1 MIDNVEAGSSPDERR
16 PDGELRGILERFDTG
31 AIVGRMLAGFAQIP
45 AFTRFSP
52 SMERGPVLRWH
63 VDLVFRWMMYG
74 TPPDDYVLSELREL
88 IRLRAT
94 AGQPIQDGILV
105 YRRALRLGW
114 DAMLDLAEDEDRS
127 LLAGNS
133 DTIWSYFERYLDI
146 VVNAF
151 AEVYADQEDLPS
163 TVGDRRACALFDRL
177 TAQLPLTI
185 EDWDRAARL
194 GIDLSPPHCPFT
206 AHLAGASAA
215 AHADL
220 ATRLRAGSAL
230 AFTEGTRVT
239 GLTAPK
245 FAWAPFL
252 TDPRL
257 LLAQDPATPRH
268 RLAEAADSLRAL
280 TLIAASAGRRGRVS
294 GRDFLPQLL
303 LADSPALADQIVTR
317 VFGPLADTSAG
328 ELAATLRSLAA
339 TGFDSAATTAALP
352 VHRNTLLHRIARI
365 EKLTGLN
372 LRTQEDRTLVLLAVM
387 WEASPVR
394 SHPTQPDQD

>member
-1 MIDNVEAGSSPDERR
+1 MIENMEAGLFPDQRR
-16 PDGELRGILERFDTG
+16 PDSELRGILERFDTG
-31 AIVGRMLAGFAQIP
+31 AIVERMLEGFGHIT
-45 AFTRFSP
+45 AFTRFTP
-52 SMERGPVLRWH
+52 SMDRGAVLRWH

-74 TPPDDYVLSELREL
+74 TPPDDYVMSELREL

-114 DAMLDLAEDEDRS
+114 EAMLDLAAQEDRR
-127 LLAGNS
+127 LLAEHS
-133 DTIWSYFERYLDI
+133 DAIWSYFERYLD
-146 VVNAF
+146 VVVDMF
-151 AEVYADQEDLPS
+151 AEEYADQEDLPS

-177 TAQLPLTI
+177 AAQLPVTI

-194 GIDLSPPHCPFT
+194 GFDLSPPHCPFT
-206 AHLAGASAA
+206 AQLAGASAA

-220 ATRLRAGSAL
+220 ATRLRAAGAL

-239 GLTAPK
+239 GLTGPG
-245 FAWAPFL
+245 FAWPPFL

-257 LLAQDPATPRH
+257 VLAQAPPTPRH
-268 RLAEAADSLRAL
+268 QLTEAADSLRAL
-280 TLIAASAGRRGRVS
+280 TLIAAGAGRRGRVS
-294 GRDFLPQLL
+294 ARGFLPDLL
-303 LADSPALADQIVTR
+303 LADSPALADQIVAR
-317 VFGPLADTSAG
+317 VLAPLADTSAG
-328 ELAATLRSLAA
+328 ELADTLRCLAA
-339 TGFDSAATTAALP
+339 NGFDSAATTAALP

-372 LRTQEDRTLVLLAVM
+372 LRDQQDRTLVLLAVT

-394 SHPTQPDQD
+394 SRPTEDAD